1 MRNNKRD
8 PGLGVGRLS
17 GSRPGAGDWRR
28 SLAVILAGLVVANF
42 AAAQEPLILQ
52 DGTPVK
58 LRLGEN
64 LSSETARVGDTVSF
78 EVLEDLDVGGLIVIK
93 QGSAA
98 LATITQAQAKR
109 RMGKGGKLDV
119 NIDYV
124 RLVTG
129 EKVPLR
135 AVRENKGASSTG
147 GMTAGIVAT
156 SIVFFPAAPFFLFMK
171 GKEVTIPKG
180 TEVTSYVHSD
190 VRLDVARLRAA
201 VANAGAAPVAGTAG
215 APAAAPA
222 QAPAPAVR
230 SAAPATQAA
239 APVQQAAPA
248 PRGGM
253 TNNDVLEL
261 KKVGFSEDLII
272 TKIQSSTCSFRL
284 ETQDLIELKKAGLS
298 DKVIGAMMAKTK

>member
-1 MRNNKRD
+1 MKTVLT
-8 PGLGVGRLS
+8 GFGQS
-17 GSRPGAGDWRR
+17 WRPT
-28 SLAVILAGLVVANF
+28 LAVVMAAMLASGGAW
-42 AAAQEPLILQ
+42 AQEPLILQ
-52 DGTPVK
+52 DGTPIK

-78 EVLEDLDVGGLIVIK
+78 EVLEDVEVGGLIIIK

-98 LATITQAQAKR
+98 LATVTQAQAKR

-135 AVRENKGASSTG
+135 AVRENKGGSSTG

-171 GKEVTIPKG
+171 GKDVTIPKG
-180 TEVTSYVHSD
+180 TEVMSYVHSD
-190 VRLDVARLRAA
+190 VRLDAARLRGAGPNAGSASA
-201 VANAGAAPVAGTAG
+201 VAAAPAPGQPAAQPAVAASPV
-215 APAAAPA
+215 PAAAPA
-222 QAPAPAVR
+222 Q
-230 SAAPATQAA
+230 
-239 APVQQAAPA
+239 QAAPA
-248 PRGGM
+248 PSSRGGM
-253 TNNDVLEL
+253 TNSDVLEL

-272 TKIQSSTCSFRL
+272 TKINSSTCSFRM
-284 ETQDLIELKKAGLS
+284 ETQDMIDLKRAGLS
-298 DKVIGAMMAKTK
+298 DKVIGAMMAKMK

>member
-1 MRNNKRD
+1 MQSNLRNSE
-8 PGLGVGRLS
+8 L
-17 GSRPGAGDWRR
+17 GAGWRSGMQAGLQVWR
-28 SLAVILAGLVVANF
+28 QAVSVMLAGLLVTNF

-58 LRLGEN
+58 LRLSEN

-78 EVLEDLDVGGLIVIK
+78 EVLEDIEVGGLIVIK

-98 LATITQAQAKR
+98 LATVTQAQAKR

-129 EKVPLR
+129 DKVPLR
-135 AVRENKGASSTG
+135 AVRENKGASSAG

-156 SIVFFPAAPFFLFMK
+156 SIIFFPAAPFFLFMK

-190 VRLDVARLRAA
+190 VRLDVSRLRAA
-201 VANAGAAPVAGTAG
+201 ASNAGAGPSA
-215 APAAAPA
+215 APARAATPAVQTAAPA
-222 QAPAPAVR
+222 Q
-230 SAAPATQAA
+230 QA

-284 ETQDLIELKKAGLS
+284 ETQDLIELKKAGLT
-298 DKVIGAMMAKTK
+298 DKVISAMMAKMK